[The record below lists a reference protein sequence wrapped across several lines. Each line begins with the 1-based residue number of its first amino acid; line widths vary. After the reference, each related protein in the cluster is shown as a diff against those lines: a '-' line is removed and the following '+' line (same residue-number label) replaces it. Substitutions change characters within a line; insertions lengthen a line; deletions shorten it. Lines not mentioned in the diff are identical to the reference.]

1 MSKFKGEVV
10 FVTPTTSVSDKFKK
24 REVTLKS
31 QDEYPQY
38 VTFQLTQDKCDL
50 ANNLKAGDAVE
61 VSYNLRG
68 RKWEAQ
74 DGTIKYF
81 NSIEAWTMS
90 LSSRTEQSPID
101 NLKKTMDLES
111 SDDLPFWAAGAV
123 RLDEKRDN
131 RNAR

>member
-50 ANNLKAGDAVE
+50 ANNLKTGEVVE
-61 VSYNLRG
+61 VQYNLRG

-90 LSSRTEQSPID
+90 LSSKIENSAVDKLR
-101 NLKKTMDLES
+101 KTFDTTDES
-111 SDDLPFWAAGAV
+111 TDDLPF
-123 RLDEKRDN
+123 
-131 RNAR
+131 

>member
-10 FVTPTTSVSDKFKK
+10 FITPTTSVSDKFKK

-90 LSSRTEQSPID
+90 LSSRTENSAVD
-101 NLKKTMDLES
+101 KLRKTFDTTDES
-111 SDDLPFWAAGAV
+111 SDDLPF
-123 RLDEKRDN
+123 
-131 RNAR
+131 

>member
-24 REVTLKS
+24 REITLKS
-31 QDEYPQY
+31 TDEYPQY

-50 ANNLKAGDAVE
+50 ANNLKTGEVVE
-61 VSYNLRG
+61 VQYNLRG
-68 RKWEAQ
+68 RRWEAQ

-90 LSSRTEQSPID
+90 LSSKVENSAVDKLR
-101 NLKKTMDLES
+101 KTFDTTDES
-111 SDDLPFWAAGAV
+111 SDDLPF
-123 RLDEKRDN
+123 
-131 RNAR
+131 

>member
-31 QDEYPQY
+31 TDEYPQY

-61 VSYNLRG
+61 VQYNLRG

-90 LSSRTEQSPID
+90 LSSKVENSAVDKLR
-101 NLKKTMDLES
+101 KTFDTTDES
-111 SDDLPFWAAGAV
+111 TDDLPF
-123 RLDEKRDN
+123 
-131 RNAR
+131 

>member
-10 FVTPTTSVSDKFKK
+10 FITPTTSVNDKFKK

-50 ANNLKAGDAVE
+50 ANNLQAGEVVE

-68 RKWEAQ
+68 RRWEAQ

-90 LSSRTEQSPID
+90 LSSSTENSAVD
-101 NLKKTMDLES
+101 KLRKTFDTTDES
-111 SDDLPFWAAGAV
+111 TDDLPF
-123 RLDEKRDN
+123 
-131 RNAR
+131 

>member
-10 FVTPTTSVSDKFKK
+10 FITPTTSVSDKFKK

-31 QDEYPQY
+31 TDEYPQY

-90 LSSRTEQSPID
+90 LSSKVENSAVDKLR
-101 NLKKTMDLES
+101 KTFDTTDES
-111 SDDLPFWAAGAV
+111 SDDLPF
-123 RLDEKRDN
+123 
-131 RNAR
+131 

>member
-10 FVTPTTSVSDKFKK
+10 FITPTTSVSDKFKK

-50 ANNLKAGDAVE
+50 ANNLKTGDAVE
-61 VSYNLRG
+61 VQYNLRG
-68 RKWEAQ
+68 RRWEAQ

-90 LSSRTEQSPID
+90 LSSKVENSAVEKLR
-101 NLKKTMDLES
+101 KTFDTTDES
-111 SDDLPFWAAGAV
+111 SDDLPF
-123 RLDEKRDN
+123 
-131 RNAR
+131 

>member
-10 FVTPTTSVSDKFKK
+10 FITPTTSVSDKFKK

-50 ANNLKAGDAVE
+50 ANNLKTGEVVE

-68 RKWEAQ
+68 RRWEAQ

-90 LSSRTEQSPID
+90 LSSKVENSAVDKLR
-101 NLKKTMDLES
+101 KTFNTTDES
-111 SDDLPFWAAGAV
+111 TDDLPF
-123 RLDEKRDN
+123 
-131 RNAR
+131 

>member
-10 FVTPTTSVSDKFKK
+10 FITPTTSVNDKFKK

-50 ANNLKAGDAVE
+50 ANNLKAGEVVE
-61 VSYNLRG
+61 VQYNLRG
-68 RKWEAQ
+68 RRWEAQ

-81 NSIEAWTMS
+81 NSIEAWIMN
-90 LSSRTEQSPID
+90 LSSRTEQTPID

-111 SDDLPFWAAGAV
+111 SDDLPF
-123 RLDEKRDN
+123 
-131 RNAR
+131 

>member
-50 ANNLKAGDAVE
+50 ANNLKTGEVVE
-61 VSYNLRG
+61 VQYNLRG
-68 RKWEAQ
+68 RRWEAQ

-90 LSSRTEQSPID
+90 LSSKIENSAVDKLR
-101 NLKKTMDLES
+101 KTFDTTDES
-111 SDDLPFWAAGAV
+111 SDDLPF
-123 RLDEKRDN
+123 
-131 RNAR
+131 

>member
-1 MSKFKGEVV
+1 VGVDFNNKLYQIHKQMSKFKGEVV
-10 FVTPTTSVSDKFKK
+10 FITPTTSVSDKFKK

-50 ANNLKAGDAVE
+50 ANNLKTGEVVE

-68 RKWEAQ
+68 RRWEAQ

-90 LSSRTEQSPID
+90 LSSSTQNSAVDKLR
-101 NLKKTMDLES
+101 KTFDTTDES
-111 SDDLPFWAAGAV
+111 SDDLPF
-123 RLDEKRDN
+123 
-131 RNAR
+131 

>member
-10 FVTPTTSVSDKFKK
+10 FITPTTSVSDKFKK

-31 QDEYPQY
+31 QDEYPQC

-90 LSSRTEQSPID
+90 LSSKVENSAVDKLR
-101 NLKKTMDLES
+101 KTFDTTDES
-111 SDDLPFWAAGAV
+111 SDDLPF
-123 RLDEKRDN
+123 
-131 RNAR
+131 

>member
-1 MSKFKGEVV
+1 VV
-10 FVTPTTSVSDKFKK
+10 FITPTTSVSDKFKK

-90 LSSRTEQSPID
+90 LSSKIENSAVDKLR
-101 NLKKTMDLES
+101 KTFDTTDES
-111 SDDLPFWAAGAV
+111 SDDLPF
-123 RLDEKRDN
+123 
-131 RNAR
+131 

>member
-10 FVTPTTSVSDKFKK
+10 FITPTTSVSDKFKK

-90 LSSRTEQSPID
+90 LSSKVENSAVDKLR
-101 NLKKTMDLES
+101 KTFDTTDES
-111 SDDLPFWAAGAV
+111 SDDLPF
-123 RLDEKRDN
+123 
-131 RNAR
+131 

>member
-1 MSKFKGEVV
+1 MSKFQGEVV
-10 FVTPTTSVSDKFKK
+10 FITPTTSVSDKFKK

-31 QDEYPQY
+31 DGEYPQY

-90 LSSRTEQSPID
+90 LSSKTEQSPID
-101 NLKKTMDLES
+101 KLTKTMDLES
-111 SDDLPFWAAGAV
+111 SDDLPF
-123 RLDEKRDN
+123 
-131 RNAR
+131 

>member
-10 FVTPTTSVSDKFKK
+10 FITPTTSVSDKFKK

-50 ANNLKAGDAVE
+50 ANNLKTGEVVE
-61 VSYNLRG
+61 VQYNLRG

-90 LSSRTEQSPID
+90 LSSKIENSAVDKLR
-101 NLKKTMDLES
+101 KTFDTTDES
-111 SDDLPFWAAGAV
+111 TDDLPF
-123 RLDEKRDN
+123 
-131 RNAR
+131 

>member
-50 ANNLKAGDAVE
+50 ANNLKTGEVVE
-61 VSYNLRG
+61 VQYNLRG
-68 RKWEAQ
+68 RRWEAQ

-90 LSSRTEQSPID
+90 LSSKLENSAVDKLR
-101 NLKKTMDLES
+101 KTFDTTDES
-111 SDDLPFWAAGAV
+111 TDDLPF
-123 RLDEKRDN
+123 
-131 RNAR
+131 

>member
-24 REVTLKS
+24 REITLKS

-50 ANNLKAGDAVE
+50 ANNLKTGEVVE

-68 RKWEAQ
+68 RRWEAQ

-90 LSSRTEQSPID
+90 LSSKIENSAVDKLR
-101 NLKKTMDLES
+101 KTFDTTDES
-111 SDDLPFWAAGAV
+111 SDDLPF
-123 RLDEKRDN
+123 
-131 RNAR
+131 

>member
-24 REVTLKS
+24 REITLKS

-50 ANNLKAGDAVE
+50 ANNLKTGEVVE
-61 VSYNLRG
+61 VQYNLRG

-90 LSSRTEQSPID
+90 LSSKIENSAVDKLR
-101 NLKKTMDLES
+101 KTFNTTDES
-111 SDDLPFWAAGAV
+111 TDDLPF
-123 RLDEKRDN
+123 
-131 RNAR
+131 

>member
-10 FVTPTTSVSDKFKK
+10 FITPTTSVSDKFKK

-50 ANNLKAGDAVE
+50 ANNLQAGEVVE
-61 VSYNLRG
+61 VQYNLRG

-90 LSSRTEQSPID
+90 LSSKVEQAPID
-101 NLKKTMDLES
+101 KLTKDLDLES
-111 SDDLPFWAAGAV
+111 SDDLPF
-123 RLDEKRDN
+123 
-131 RNAR
+131 

>member
-1 MSKFKGEVV
+1 MFI
-10 FVTPTTSVSDKFKK
+10 TPTTSVSDKFKK

-50 ANNLKAGDAVE
+50 ANNLKTGDAVE

-90 LSSRTEQSPID
+90 LSSKTEQSPID
-101 NLKKTMDLES
+101 KLTKDLDLES
-111 SDDLPFWAAGAV
+111 SNDLPF
-123 RLDEKRDN
+123 
-131 RNAR
+131 

>member
-24 REVTLKS
+24 REVVLKS

-50 ANNLKAGDAVE
+50 ANNLKTGEVVE
-61 VSYNLRG
+61 VQYNLRG
-68 RKWEAQ
+68 RRWEAQ
-74 DGTIKYF
+74 DRTIKYF

-90 LSSRTEQSPID
+90 LSSKIENSAVDKLR
-101 NLKKTMDLES
+101 KTFDTTDES
-111 SDDLPFWAAGAV
+111 SDDLPF
-123 RLDEKRDN
+123 
-131 RNAR
+131 

>member
-10 FVTPTTSVSDKFKK
+10 FITPTTSVSDKFKK

-50 ANNLKAGDAVE
+50 ANNLKTGEVVE

-68 RKWEAQ
+68 RRWEAQ

-90 LSSRTEQSPID
+90 LSSKIENSAVDKLR
-101 NLKKTMDLES
+101 KTFDTTDES
-111 SDDLPFWAAGAV
+111 TDDLPF
-123 RLDEKRDN
+123 
-131 RNAR
+131 

>member
-10 FVTPTTSVSDKFKK
+10 FITPTTSVSDKFKK
-24 REVTLKS
+24 REITLKS

-50 ANNLKAGDAVE
+50 ANNLKTGEVVE
-61 VSYNLRG
+61 VQYNLRG
-68 RKWEAQ
+68 RRWEAQ

-90 LSSRTEQSPID
+90 LSSRTEQAPIEK
-101 NLKKTMDLES
+101 LKKTMDLES
-111 SDDLPFWAAGAV
+111 SDDLPF
-123 RLDEKRDN
+123 
-131 RNAR
+131 

>member
-10 FVTPTTSVSDKFKK
+10 FITPTTSVSDKFKK

-50 ANNLKAGDAVE
+50 ANNLKAGEVVE

-68 RKWEAQ
+68 RRWEAQ

-90 LSSRTEQSPID
+90 FSSKTEQAPID
-101 NLKKTMDLES
+101 KLTKDLDLES
-111 SDDLPFWAAGAV
+111 SDDLPF
-123 RLDEKRDN
+123 
-131 RNAR
+131 

>member
-50 ANNLKAGDAVE
+50 ANNLKAGEVVE

-68 RKWEAQ
+68 RRWEAQ

-90 LSSRTEQSPID
+90 LSSKVENSAVDKLR
-101 NLKKTMDLES
+101 KTFDTTDES
-111 SDDLPFWAAGAV
+111 TDDLPF
-123 RLDEKRDN
+123 
-131 RNAR
+131 

>member
-1 MSKFKGEVV
+1 MSKFKGQVV
-10 FVTPTTSVSDKFKK
+10 FITPTTSVSDKFKK

-90 LSSRTEQSPID
+90 LSSKVENSAVDKLR
-101 NLKKTMDLES
+101 KTFDTTDES
-111 SDDLPFWAAGAV
+111 SDDLPF
-123 RLDEKRDN
+123 
-131 RNAR
+131 

>member
-50 ANNLKAGDAVE
+50 ANNLKTGEGVE
-61 VSYNLRG
+61 VQYNLRG
-68 RKWEAQ
+68 RRWEAQ

-90 LSSRTEQSPID
+90 LSSKVENSAVDKLR
-101 NLKKTMDLES
+101 KTFDTTDES
-111 SDDLPFWAAGAV
+111 SDDLPF
-123 RLDEKRDN
+123 
-131 RNAR
+131 

>member
-50 ANNLKAGDAVE
+50 ANNLKTGDAVE

-68 RKWEAQ
+68 RRWEAQ

-90 LSSRTEQSPID
+90 LSSKVENSAVDKLR
-101 NLKKTMDLES
+101 KTFDTTDES
-111 SDDLPFWAAGAV
+111 TDDLPF
-123 RLDEKRDN
+123 
-131 RNAR
+131 